1 MPPFFERLGFVGYSY
16 REVGFDGLG
25 SLALPDDASQ
35 RRELAAALRGEL
47 VYLSTCNRVECY
59 VLLSEPAQEGELRE
73 RTQAFFA
80 RRGVEF
86 RPEELRSEVGPKAAR
101 HLFEVAAAL
110 QSLVV
115 GETEIAGQVRR
126 AVVRAQSDE
135 TAGPQL
141 LGLVE
146 RALACAKR
154 VRRETQIGELSLSVS
169 SLAVRKINDHF
180 GSQGPRSSVVIGV
193 GDMSRKVVRA
203 LKAQSGAKDIL
214 LVNRTR
220 SRAESLAAELGVR
233 AASFEELRASPP
245 ERLDLLFSA
254 TSSTT
259 PLVDPSLFARRQS
272 GSQTVVVDLGVPA
285 DVHPEVAGLPGVRLV
300 AMRHLTMLAER
311 NSALLQEKV
320 AMAHEIVSREMRVL
334 GREAKGEHLVASGLE
349 TLFSDGLC
357 EVAAEDKALL
367 RSFFSGL
374 VGRLARQPQTARG

>member
-1 MPPFFERLGFVGYSY
+1 MPPFFERLGFVGLSY

-25 SLALPDDASQ
+25 SLALPDDLSQ
-35 RRELAAALRGEL
+35 RRELAAALGAEL

-59 VLLSEPAQEGELRE
+59 VLLSEPAREGELRE
-73 RTQAFFA
+73 RAQALFA
-80 RRGVEF
+80 RRGVEV
-86 RPEELRSEVGPKAAR
+86 RSEQLRVEVGPRAAR
-101 HLFEVAAAL
+101 HLFEVCAAL

-126 AVVRAQSDE
+126 ALGRARSE
-135 TAGPQL
+135 GTAGPRL
-141 LGLVE
+141 AGLVE

-154 VRRETQIGELSLSVS
+154 VRRETQLGELSLSVS

-193 GDMSRKVVRA
+193 GDMSRKVVRT
-203 LKAQSGAKDIL
+203 LKAQPGAGDIL

-245 ERLDLLFSA
+245 ERFDLLFSA
-254 TSSTT
+254 TSSRE
-259 PLVDPSLFARRQS
+259 PLVGRSLFARRRP

-285 DVHPEVAGLPGVRLV
+285 DVHAEVADLPGVRLV
-300 AMRHLTMLAER
+300 AMRHLTLLAER
-311 NSALLQEKV
+311 NSVLLQGEV
-320 AMAHEIVSREMRVL
+320 ARAHEIVARELRVL
-334 GREAKGEHLVASGLE
+334 EREAEGERLVESGLE
-349 TLFSDGLC
+349 TLFADGLG
-357 EVAAEDKALL
+357 EVASEDKALL

-374 VGRLARQPQTARG
+374 VGRLARQPQGAGS